1 MSILPHTTSHPD
13 TSPPPRSQS
22 PELRLQVAWTVR
34 RRHVGCDDIRIETVT
49 ADIHPD
55 RLVLTRT
62 DHDHEGESTHEAI
75 PISLRIWPTSAVAEL
90 GGGSP
95 LIIDIW
101 NVGEED
107 QATPLARLH
116 RTSPLDW
123 VVRTDIPRKLGMM
136 GGTYR
141 LEAVRELPLDRGAA
155 LRT

>member
-1 MSILPHTTSHPD
+1 MSILPHTTSRPD
-13 TSPPPRSQS
+13 TSPPPRTPS
-22 PELRLQVAWTVR
+22 PELRLQVAWTAR
-34 RRHVGCDDIRIETVT
+34 RRHAGCDEIRIETVT

-62 DHDHEGESTHEAI
+62 DHEGTSTHEAI
-75 PISLRIWPTSAVAEL
+75 PITLRTWPAPAGTDL
-90 GGGSP
+90 GGPSP
-95 LIIDIW
+95 LTVDIW
-101 NVGEED
+101 NVDEED

-116 RTSPLDW
+116 RISPLDW
-123 VVRTDIPRKLGMM
+123 VVRTDIPRKLGMT